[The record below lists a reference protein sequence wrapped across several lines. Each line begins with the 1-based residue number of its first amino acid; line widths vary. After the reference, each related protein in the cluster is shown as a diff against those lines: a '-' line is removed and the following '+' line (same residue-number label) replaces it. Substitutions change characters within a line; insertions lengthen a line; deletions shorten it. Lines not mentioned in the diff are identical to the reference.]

1 MKSTKHYPVFALTAI
16 LLSTLAC
23 NIGSGAPTEPPFP
36 DETSQAPI
44 LNTPPVTSAPAAG
57 ACTNPYLPAIVGAS
71 WTYQLTG
78 DSNDTYTHTVLSANE
93 NGFVEQDAFAS
104 GVTRQ
109 AEWKCEN
116 GNLIA
121 LNPPG
126 GNSANVTTEGVQVD
140 YETTALEGITV
151 PATINP
157 GDTWTQSLTL
167 EGTQTIN
174 ETVIPV
180 KNQVDFSCTA
190 VGVES
195 VTVPAGT
202 FDAIRVDCTTQM
214 NIIMTMNGV
223 EVPTAIDLTGTNWYA
238 SNVGLVKSSTT
249 GSDVDSVTELVTYT
263 LP

>member
-1 MKSTKHYPVFALTAI
+1 MKSNKPYPLFAITAI
-16 LLSTLAC
+16 IASMLAC
-23 NIGSGAPTEPPFP
+23 NFGSGSPTEPAFP
-36 DETSQAPI
+36 DETGQAPI

-57 ACTNPYLPAIVGAS
+57 ACANPYLPAIVGAA

-78 DSNDTYTHTVLSANE
+78 DSNDTYTHTILSADE
-93 NGFVEQDAFAS
+93 DGFVEQDAFAS

-140 YETTALEGITV
+140 FETTALEGVTL

-174 ETVIPV
+174 ELVIPA

-190 VGVES
+190 IGMES
-195 VTVPAGT
+195 VAVPAGT
-202 FDAIRVDCTTQM
+202 FDAMRVDCTTQM
-214 NIIMTMNGV
+214 NITMTMNGV
-223 EVPTAIDLTGTNWYA
+223 EIPNSINLAGVNWYA
-238 SNVGLVKSSTT
+238 LNVGLVKASTT
-249 GSDVDSVTELVTYT
+249 GSDLDSVSELVTYT